1 MAEMISAAV
10 QRDIEDIGKSINTDA
25 IITPR
30 VGEPFESIPMV
41 SRKALPRITNLEQE
55 KANKVEVA
63 DALSEK
69 VNTDEVYLKSQTYSI
84 DEVDQVVQASELNL
98 QTQIAAVGVGNKAY
112 KTYTEMDADKA
123 NISAKSK
130 VTVTNDATASN
141 NGDWQWDGAVFTK
154 SAFDLMAQVNANAM
168 FKPKNYA
175 SAVDFNTLTT
185 YGTHTFLNGT
195 VWNDSTN
202 RPEQTAQWGHVLVFP
217 TTANVITQVAIM
229 GNVTKTFAM
238 RLRTDTGVWQSWG
251 YFHSFDKILEL
262 LKSDVDSLLNAQRTS
277 STVNLLD
284 PSKVTLNYEVR
295 PDGTVLNVANSAVSG
310 LIYCFNKENIYVSG
324 LQSNNSAAR
333 WYRFLDQNGVY
344 ISGGYINTGIN
355 EGYIPVPLGA
365 YSFQIN
371 LKSSNN
377 TNPLDSSTAQIE
389 FGTTKTA
396 YVAYAAG
403 AISHI
408 NKVALV
414 DTQFSL
420 NNAAAG
426 KNLFNKSTALTGFEV
441 YNDGRLLAQATSISS
456 APIIVKGLSNITVSG
471 LVQNPELVRY
481 CVFKDAAGTVLTVV
495 SIATT
500 ATSAT
505 FTVPVNS
512 ETFQFSIKQ
521 RSAATPDLN
530 IVQVESGTNITAYE
544 AYARGF
550 NTINGIPVVASG
562 SSTSSQS
569 VSRAFGAKY
578 LMFGDSITQTGDVD
592 NSDFTGTTFRSNWPK
607 FAKDQLKMGGF
618 KNYARSGA
626 SFLENVSQVPFQKIA
641 HQVQTAIDN
650 AENPDVIILA
660 CGTNDANIKLG
671 TYDTAMSKAIAD
683 LDRTYTAEAMRWAL
697 YKIKEN
703 FPNAVCFYCTQLQ
716 RADVETTDRETANNL
731 MVKLAKR
738 YGFNIIDCMNE
749 SGILKDF
756 ELWQA
761 NGRYLSDGLHPN
773 VSGQQVQS
781 NLIVSK
787 IIERMT
793 Y

>member
-1 MAEMISAAV
+1 MPLPTVAELRDKTKKHSQVREQLV
-10 QRDIEDIGKSINTDA
+10 QI
-25 IITPR
+25 
-30 VGEPFESIPMV
+30 
-41 SRKALPRITNLEQE
+41 
-55 KANKVEVA
+55 VENVLGLDVA
-63 DALSEK
+63 
-69 VNTDEVYLKSQTYSI
+69 
-84 DEVDQVVQASELNL
+84 
-98 QTQIAAVGVGNKAY
+98 
-112 KTYTEMDADKA
+112 
-123 NISAKSK
+123 
-130 VTVTNDATASN
+130 
-141 NGDWQWDGAVFTK
+141 
-154 SAFDLMAQVNANAM
+154 NANAM
-168 FKPKNYA
+168 FKPKTYA

-202 RPEQTAQWGHVLVFP
+202 RPEQTVQWGHVLVFP

-251 YFHSFDKILEL
+251 YFHSFDKTLEL

-284 PSKVTLNYEVR
+284 PSKVTLNYDVR

-310 LIYCFNKENIYVSG
+310 LIYCFNKESIYVSG
-324 LQSNNSAAR
+324 LQSNNAAPR

-355 EGYIPVPLGA
+355 EGYIPVPSGA
-365 YSFQIN
+365 YSFQIS

-389 FGTTKTA
+389 FSTTKTP

-408 NKVALV
+408 NGIALA

-420 NNAAAG
+420 NSVGAG
-426 KNLFNKSTALTGFEV
+426 KNLFDKSTALIGYEV
-441 YNDGRLLAQATSISS
+441 YNDGRVLAQASSIAS

-505 FTVPVNS
+505 FTVPLNS

-521 RSAATPDLN
+521 RSTATPDLN
-530 IVQVESGTNITAYE
+530 IVQVEGGTNITAYE
-544 AYARGF
+544 GYKRGF
-550 NTINGIPVVASG
+550 SKLNGMPVVAQ
-562 SSTSSQS
+562 STSSQAAQT
-569 VSRAFGAKY
+569 SRAFGAKY

-592 NSDFTGTTFRSNWPK
+592 NGDITGTTFRSNWPK
-607 FAKDQLKMGGF
+607 FAKDMLKMSDY

-626 SFLENVSQVPFQKIA
+626 SFREYAGQLTWQKIS
-641 HQVQTAIDN
+641 HQVQTAITN
-650 AENPDVIILA
+650 AENPNVIVLA
-660 CGTNDANIKLG
+660 CGTNDANTILG
-671 TYDTAMSKAIAD
+671 TYETAMSKNIVD
-683 LDRTYTAEAMRWAL
+683 LDLANTAEAMRWAL

-749 SGILKDF
+749 SGIVKDF
-756 ELWQA
+756 EVWQA

-773 VSGQQVQS
+773 IAGQQVQA
-781 NLIVSK
+781 NLIVSR
-787 IIERMT
+787 IIERMS